1 MDDAEPAI
9 CETFQQMIDNDEKNY
24 IEEIKIKDENDEYN
38 VKFEAKENGLMIK
51 AAPES
56 LKNLMYYQQYYT
68 LYNLQKISQ
77 IFSAYKNI
85 KDVIKV
91 LKDFKFEIQKKNGEV
106 IIKFNAFM
114 PNGQQRLIELNLKK
128 YLSNDKEIVK
138 YVFEEIILMKKDMKN
153 KEEKYKAEKIK
164 NENEIKK
171 LKEDISK
178 AEAEISFLKKEN
190 VQLWEIINPN
200 HFKKKKK
207 RKNIILDFQPN
218 NQKSY
223 NLQKNYVINNNSN
236 INNNNIYNTQIIG
249 NMKNS
254 EK

>member
-51 AAPES
+51 VSPES

-114 PNGQQRLIELNLKK
+114 PNGQKRFIKLSLKRYK
-128 YLSNDKEIVK
+128 LNDKEMVK
-138 YVFEEIILMKKDMKN
+138 YVC
-153 KEEKYKAEKIK
+153 
-164 NENEIKK
+164 
-171 LKEDISK
+171 S
-178 AEAEISFLKKEN
+178 
-190 VQLWEIINPN
+190 
-200 HFKKKKK
+200 
-207 RKNIILDFQPN
+207 
-218 NQKSY
+218 
-223 NLQKNYVINNNSN
+223 
-236 INNNNIYNTQIIG
+236 
-249 NMKNS
+249 
-254 EK
+254 